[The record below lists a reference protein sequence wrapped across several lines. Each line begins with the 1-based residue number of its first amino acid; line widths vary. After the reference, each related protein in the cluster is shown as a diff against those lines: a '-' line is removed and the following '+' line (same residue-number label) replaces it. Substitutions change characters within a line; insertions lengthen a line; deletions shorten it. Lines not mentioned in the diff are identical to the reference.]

1 LTFNFQRVL
10 DANTELSAT
19 AYVRRSKQNRLGG
32 DVECDDN
39 GTAGCD
45 KFNTGVPADDDVID
59 GLIRRSTTSQNSY
72 GVATNL
78 TKIWDA
84 HQVTVGAALDKSK
97 STYSATEQECTL
109 NATTRNISTSDCSA
123 GADNTAAVTGNSTAL
138 GLYLSDTLTLSPA
151 THVTFA
157 GRYNRSSVSN
167 TLTDYFDANNNLQ
180 TGVVAPKE
188 SFTFK
193 KFNPSLGLTHKLNE
207 GLTVFGNVGQSNRV
221 PTVIELGCADKN
233 NPCQLPTGLQADPE
247 LKQVVSQTIEVG
259 MRWRNER
266 NYALA
271 VSGYSTNNKND
282 ILFTP
287 SATAGMG
294 YFANFS
300 KTRYQGL
307 DLSASK
313 SWGVWSLRTQY
324 SYLYATYQ
332 DTAPLMSGDRSMSI
346 KPGTRMAGL
355 PMNTL
360 KLHLDWQANE
370 KLSLGAST
378 VSTTKRI
385 AQGNEDGL
393 IGLDD
398 ETVSTDASTKGYTLL
413 NLTATYKAE
422 KGLEF
427 FGKINNALNKRYE
440 TYGLMAA
447 NNFALDGSSLNGTA
461 GEPTVAKFV
470 APGATRS
477 LMVGLRYKF

>member
-1 LTFNFQRVL
+1 
-10 DANTELSAT
+10 
-19 AYVRRSKQNRLGG
+19 
-32 DVECDDN
+32 
-39 GTAGCD
+39 
-45 KFNTGVPADDDVID
+45 
-59 GLIRRSTTSQNSY
+59 
-72 GVATNL
+72 
-78 TKIWDA
+78 
-84 HQVTVGAALDKSK
+84 
-97 STYSATEQECTL
+97 
-109 NATTRNISTSDCSA
+109 
-123 GADNTAAVTGNSTAL
+123 
-138 GLYLSDTLTLSPA
+138 
-151 THVTFA
+151 
-157 GRYNRSSVSN
+157 
-167 TLTDYFDANNNLQ
+167 
-180 TGVVAPKE
+180 
-188 SFTFK
+188 
-193 KFNPSLGLTHKLNE
+193 
-207 GLTVFGNVGQSNRV
+207 
-221 PTVIELGCADKN
+221 
-233 NPCQLPTGLQADPE
+233 LQADPE

-266 NYALA
+266 NYTLV
-271 VSGYSTNNKND
+271 VSAYSTNNKND

-313 SWGVWSLRTQY
+313 SWGVWNLRTQY

-360 KLHLDWQANE
+360 KLHLDWQASE

-378 VSTTKRI
+378 VSTSKRI
-385 AQGNEDGL
+385 TQGNEDGL
-393 IGLDD
+393 VGLDD
-398 ETVSTDASTKGYTLL
+398 ETVATDASTKGYTLL
-413 NLTATYKAE
+413 NLSATYKAE

-461 GEPTVAKFV
+461 GEQTVAKFV

-477 LMVGLRYKF
+477 LWVGLRYKF